1 MQEKRREKRYVSL
14 AAKKETKSQMNVT
27 AQNFKF
33 VYFVLHLLMD
43 KRKHRRTRLRE
54 REREKYTQKMLK

>member
-43 KRKHRRTRLRE
+43 KRKQENASQREVRE
-54 REREKYTQKMLK
+54 RDGEIHKKC